1 MKTLTAKEQQNAGGN
16 SNNNNSPANH
26 SAWIMMNS
34 NTNVIAIQNLTR
46 NTQYAIAV
54 RARTS
59 TGQLSPISETVLAWT
74 DPSLPLEISQ
84 PFIHPFPVIEG
95 SMVTIRCESI
105 GYPVPNMTIYIN
117 GLKTKSERTRIV
129 HYSIDYVERN
139 LTAIACQAV
148 NEESRHPV
156 QSFREVN
163 VHCKRKKGD
172 LFIYLF
178 ALLKWML
185 TVFCC
190 FQPFR
195 SRPDDHTVQGDEDCA
210 EVQHCH
216 AGVRVQRLPE
226 AEDALPQG
234 QRPGQSLQQQ
244 SRLSASQGM
253 CCARLQS
260 ISQNLIH

>member
-1 MKTLTAKEQQNAGGN
+1 
-16 SNNNNSPANH
+16 
-26 SAWIMMNS
+26 MMNS

-54 RARTS
+54 RARTN

-105 GYPVPNMTIYIN
+105 GYPVPNMTIYVN
-117 GLKTKSERTRIV
+117 GLKTKAERTRIV

-139 LTAIACQAV
+139 LTAVACQAV

-163 VHCKRKKGD
+163 VHCKR
-172 LFIYLF
+172 
-178 ALLKWML
+178 
-185 TVFCC
+185 
-190 FQPFR
+190 
-195 SRPDDHTVQGDEDCA
+195 
-210 EVQHCH
+210 
-216 AGVRVQRLPE
+216 
-226 AEDALPQG
+226 
-234 QRPGQSLQQQ
+234 
-244 SRLSASQGM
+244 
-253 CCARLQS
+253 
-260 ISQNLIH
+260 N

>member
-1 MKTLTAKEQQNAGGN
+1 MKSLQTGQ
-16 SNNNNSPANH
+16 NNS
-26 SAWIMMNS
+26 WIVMNS

-46 NTQYAIAV
+46 NTQYAITV

-59 TGQLSPISETVLAWT
+59 TGLLSPLSETILAWT

-117 GLKTKSERTRIV
+117 GVKTKSEQTRVV
-129 HYSIDYVERN
+129 HHSIDYVERN

-163 VHCKRKKGD
+163 VHCM
-172 LFIYLF
+172 LHCSLCHHNLIYLS
-178 ALLKWML
+178 ML
-185 TVFCC
+185 
-190 FQPFR
+190 QLHP
-195 SRPDDHTVQGDEDCA
+195 
-210 EVQHCH
+210 
-216 AGVRVQRLPE
+216 
-226 AEDALPQG
+226 
-234 QRPGQSLQQQ
+234 
-244 SRLSASQGM
+244 LSHFT
-253 CCARLQS
+253 RKPK
-260 ISQNLIH
+260 

>member
-1 MKTLTAKEQQNAGGN
+1 VKTLQGGN
-16 SNNNNSPANH
+16 SNS
-26 SAWIMMNS
+26 SWIMMNS

-46 NTQYAIAV
+46 NTQYAITV

-59 TGQLSPISETVLAWT
+59 TNLLSPLSETVLAWT

-117 GLKTKSERTRIV
+117 GIKTKSEHTRIV
-129 HYSIDYVERN
+129 HHSIDYVERN

-163 VHCKRKKGD
+163 VHCKYFD
-172 LFIYLF
+172 QSL
-178 ALLKWML
+178 L
-185 TVFCC
+185 TVDINYLSVL
-190 FQPFR
+190 
-195 SRPDDHTVQGDEDCA
+195 SRTHHHTLQG
-210 EVQHCH
+210 
-216 AGVRVQRLPE
+216 
-226 AEDALPQG
+226 
-234 QRPGQSLQQQ
+234 
-244 SRLSASQGM
+244 
-253 CCARLQS
+253 
-260 ISQNLIH
+260 N